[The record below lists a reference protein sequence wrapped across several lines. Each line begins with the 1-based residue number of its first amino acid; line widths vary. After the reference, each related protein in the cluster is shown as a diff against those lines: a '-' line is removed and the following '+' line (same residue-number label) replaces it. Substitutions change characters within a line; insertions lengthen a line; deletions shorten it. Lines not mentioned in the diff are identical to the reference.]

1 MRLAQHPAWP
11 LEPIRTQPREAETYR
26 VAGPMLLLAPVS
38 VAPATAAAQNVT
50 VLTEDLCDTCSI
62 EITPD
67 VVLGTDGESVVGIA
81 RDIRR
86 LEDGRFVMASR
97 DATYEFT
104 VFSADGS
111 DYRRVGREGE
121 GPGEYAH
128 VFFVREQGGQFHV
141 FDRRRRRLT
150 VLDRDFEVVRT
161 ASVGC
166 GGCNGDDMAV
176 LPDGS
181 VALNYFEPRGDD
193 REQRSD
199 AKSGFAVHIVA
210 DDGQPRH
217 SLDEI
222 PIERPFVPAEDYSR
236 WLEAAPDGTLLVAQR
251 RRYRIDRRDPGTGEL
266 LQTFV
271 RKADWWPEPEQ
282 TALSR
287 QPGQPPGRAILEVR
301 QDGQQRLWIHITR
314 PTVDWRDHIVR
325 TDRDANPER
334 RGGVRYRPGAWETLL
349 EVVDLKVGRI
359 LLSEVL
365 ELAGRPFLIA
375 PGWLA
380 VYDEES
386 VLPRYR
392 TYRMRLVGLDRR

>member
-1 MRLAQHPAWP
+1 M
-11 LEPIRTQPREAETYR
+11 YR
-26 VAGPMLLLAPVS
+26 MTGPMLLLALVS
-38 VAPATAAAQNVT
+38 LAPTTAAAQNVT
-50 VLTEDLCDTCSI
+50 VLTEHLCDTCSI

-81 RDIRR
+81 WDIQR
-86 LEDGRFVMASR
+86 LEDGRFVMAFQ
-97 DATYEFT
+97 DVTYEFT

-141 FDRRRRRLT
+141 FDRRKRRLT

-166 GGCNGDDMAV
+166 GGCNGNDMAV
-176 LPDGS
+176 LPDGT

-193 REQRSD
+193 RDQRSN

-210 DDGQPRH
+210 KDGQLRH
-217 SLDEI
+217 ALHEI
-222 PIERPFVPAEDYSR
+222 PIESPFVPAEDYSR
-236 WLEAAPDGTLLVAQR
+236 WLETASDGSLLVAQR
-251 RRYRIDRRDPGTGEL
+251 RRYRIDRWDPETGEL

-271 RKADWWPEPEQ
+271 READWWPEAEQ
-282 TALSR
+282 TGLPR
-287 QPGQPPGRAILEVR
+287 EPGEPPGRAILETR
-301 QDGQQRLWIHITR
+301 QDGQERLWVHITR
-314 PTVDWRDHIVR
+314 PTADWRDHIVG

-334 RGGVRYRPGAWETLL
+334 GGRVRYGPGAWETLL
-349 EVVDLKVGRI
+349 EVVDLKTGRI

-392 TYRMRLVGLDRR
+392 TYRVRLVGLDRR

>member
-1 MRLAQHPAWP
+1 MELPKLMDHTIDRRPGM
-11 LEPIRTQPREAETYR
+11 YR
-26 VAGPMLLLAPVS
+26 VAGPMLLLAL
-38 VAPATAAAQNVT
+38 APLVPASLAAQEIT
-50 VLTEDLCDTCSI
+50 ALTEDLCDTCSI
-62 EITPD
+62 EIAPD
-67 VVLGTDGESVVGIA
+67 VVLGTDGESVIGIA
-81 RDIRR
+81 WDIQR
-86 LEDGRFVMASR
+86 LADGRFVMAFQ
-97 DATYEFT
+97 DVTYEFT

-128 VFFVREQGGQFHV
+128 VFFVREEGGQLQV

-150 VLDRDFEVVRT
+150 VLDRGFEVVRT

-166 GGCNGDDMAV
+166 GGCNGADVAV

-193 REQRSD
+193 RDQRSN

-210 DDGQPRH
+210 EDGRLRH
-217 SLDEI
+217 ALDEI

-236 WLEAAPDGTLLVAQR
+236 WLEAAPDGSLLVAQR
-251 RRYRIDRRDPGTGEL
+251 RRYRIDRWDPDTGEL

-271 RKADWWPEPEQ
+271 REVDWFPEPER
-282 TALSR
+282 TDLPR
-287 QPGQPPGRAILEVR
+287 EPGQPPGRAILEIR
-301 QDGQQRLWIHITR
+301 QDEQERLWVHITR
-314 PTVDWRDHIVR
+314 PTADWRDHIVR
-325 TDRDANPER
+325 TGRDDNPER
-334 RGGVRYRPGAWETLL
+334 SGGFRFGPGAWETLL
-349 EVVDLKVGRI
+349 EVVDLKSGRI
-359 LLSEVL
+359 LLSQVL

-386 VLPRYR
+386 ILPRYR
-392 TYRMRLVGLDRR
+392 TYRARLAGLDRR